1 MFYKLT
7 LYTSTVILNV
17 QKNSKSLENLYNCK
31 LIFQL
36 SRSSKPIMF
45 KYSCVTDLSRFW
57 KNWWDPS
64 QEVVKWKLNAF
75 ESSLEKTVTI
85 QAWQYGKDFIL
96 DFSFRNWNSC
106 CKWMRS
112 FVKTM

>member
-36 SRSSKPIMF
+36 SRSSKPIMY
-45 KYSCVTDLSRFW
+45 KYSCVTDLSRF
-57 KNWWDPS
+57 
-64 QEVVKWKLNAF
+64 
-75 ESSLEKTVTI
+75 
-85 QAWQYGKDFIL
+85 
-96 DFSFRNWNSC
+96 
-106 CKWMRS
+106 
-112 FVKTM
+112 

>member
-36 SRSSKPIMF
+36 SRNSKPIMY
-45 KYSCVTDLSRFW
+45 KYSCVTDLLRF
-57 KNWWDPS
+57 
-64 QEVVKWKLNAF
+64 
-75 ESSLEKTVTI
+75 
-85 QAWQYGKDFIL
+85 
-96 DFSFRNWNSC
+96 
-106 CKWMRS
+106 
-112 FVKTM
+112 